1 MQKKIDWQA
10 VQILLDQAVEREK
23 QGDLSEAIARYQS
36 VINLGVKQAD
46 IFYNLAHLYHT
57 ENHIEQAI
65 KFYEKTILEDNKFI
79 NAYFNLGNIYKKNG
93 DLDQAISYY
102 EKVINIDPDFSAVY
116 QNLGNTYKLLNQW
129 QLAINFYETALRFDP
144 NSIALCVQLANLYDQ
159 LADGRSA
166 IKYWQKAADLEKP
179 NTPELLNNY
188 GVTLQTYGDLAGAIA
203 QFQQALKIDQQFSQ
217 AHANLGMASLLVGN
231 FAEGWREFEWRCVEE
246 KAKFEIYINQPWW
259 HGQNIPDQ
267 TLLIHAEQGIGD
279 NLQFIRYIPIVRK
292 KVGKLIL
299 RTYPSLTKI
308 LENFPAIDQI
318 ILLEDAFPNFD
329 YHIPLLSLPY
339 LCQTD
344 LSNIPNDIPYLK
356 ATGSDIKLDAQPNT
370 LLKIGIVWG
379 AKHDHPTSIHRSCCL
394 DDLAILTTI
403 PHIQLY
409 SLQKGP
415 QTNDLANH
423 PLQTKII
430 DLDNSINDLTDTA
443 NIIQQLDLIIS
454 VDTSVAHLAGAMGK
468 PVWLL
473 LAFSP
478 DWRWLLDRS
487 DSPWYPTMQIFRQ
500 DKPGNWQSILQ
511 TVHGKLSDIISH
523 KLLINHNNVTN
534 QNHHLLN
541 LSQQSMTNT
550 ETAKPLQ
557 HIGIGWS
564 LNPMMGWGVYGINLT
579 LQLSQTSGFAPVLL
593 TPSGN
598 NLGLLNPLLQRKLI
612 PFVQAQ
618 QQIQTVVNTNPGK
631 VIALDIPVL
640 HSLGNNFGGINN
652 YLQGKPDIGV
662 IFFEDTNITAEKL
675 ANAQKF
681 VTIITGSH
689 WNEKILRE
697 RGLTEVRTV
706 LQGIDPT
713 VFHPAP
719 KANLFSDRFVIF
731 SGGKLE
737 YRKGQDIIIAA
748 FKKFQQRHPEAL
760 LINAWHNFWP
770 QFMAGLEQTGNVMG
784 LPAVGENRS
793 LKVTEWLVNNGIPAD
808 AVIDIGATPNQLMG
822 QIVRE
827 ADVAVF
833 TNRCEGGT
841 NLVAMECLAC
851 GLPTILSANTG
862 HLDLISDDNCYPL
875 FTQNPV
881 KPTAFFPGVQDW
893 GESVVDEV
901 VENLERVYSD
911 RLVAKKRGEKAA
923 LFMQDLT
930 WEKQIERFLQTIQ
943 DLF

>member
-1 MQKKIDWQA
+1 MQKNIDWQA
-10 VQILLDQAVEREK
+10 VKILLNQAGEQEK
-23 QGDLSEAIARYQS
+23 QGDLLGAIPHYQEI
-36 VINLGVKQAD
+36 INLGIEQAD
-46 IFYNLAHLYHT
+46 IFYNLGHLYYR
-57 ENHIEQAI
+57 ENQLEQAI
-65 KFYEKTILEDNKFI
+65 KFYEKAILKDDQFI
-79 NAYFNLGNIYKKNG
+79 NAYFNLGNIYKKNH
-93 DLDQAISYY
+93 DLEQAVNYY
-102 EKVINIDPDFSAVY
+102 EKVINIDPEFSAVY

-129 QLAINFYETALRFDP
+129 QLAINAYEKALQFNP
-144 NSIALCVQLANLYDQ
+144 ASIALCVELANLYDK
-159 LADGRSA
+159 LGDSVLT
-166 IKYWQKAADLEKP
+166 IKYWQKAVDLEKP
-179 NTPELLNNY
+179 HTPELLNNY
-188 GVTLQTYGDLAGAIA
+188 GVALQAYGDLAGAIA
-203 QFQQALKIDQQFSQ
+203 QFEQALAIDEQFSQ
-217 AHANLGMASLLVGN
+217 AHANLGMAALLVGN
-231 FAEGWREFEWRCVEE
+231 FTAGWREFEWRCVEE
-246 KAKFEIYINQPWW
+246 KAKFEKSIPQPWW
-259 HGQNIPDQ
+259 QGENIPNQ

-279 NLQFIRYIPIVRK
+279 NLQFIRYIPIVRQ

-299 RTYPSLTKI
+299 RTYSSLTKI
-308 LENFPAIDQI
+308 LQNFPGIDQI
-318 ILLEDAFPNFD
+318 ILLEDAFPHFD

-344 LSNIPNDIPYLK
+344 LSNIPADIPYIK
-356 ATGSDIKLDAQPNT
+356 ASGSDIKLDTQPNI
-370 LLKIGIVWG
+370 LLKIGIVWA

-403 PHIQLY
+403 PYIQLY

-415 QTNDLANH
+415 QTDDLANH
-423 PLQTKII
+423 RLKSKII
-430 DLDNSINDLTDTA
+430 NLDNLINDLTDTA

-468 PVWLL
+468 PIWLL
-473 LAFSP
+473 LTFSP

-500 DKPGNWQSILQ
+500 EQPGNWQGVLQ
-511 TVHGKLSDIISH
+511 KVHNKLNDIISH
-523 KLLINHNNVTN
+523 KLLIHQNNSHHN
-534 QNHHLLN
+534 LLN

-550 ETAKPLQ
+550 ATSKPLQ

-579 LQLSQTSGFAPVLL
+579 LQLSQTAGFAPVLL

-618 QQIQTVVNTNPGK
+618 QQIQTVVDANPGK

-640 HSLGNNFGGINN
+640 HSLGNNFGGMNN

-662 IFFEDTNITAEKL
+662 IFFEDTNITTEKL

-697 RGLTEVRTV
+697 RGLTQVRTV

-719 KANLFSDRFVIF
+719 KANIFSDRFVIF

-770 QFMAGLEQTGNVMG
+770 QFMAGLDQTGNVMG
-784 LPAVGENRS
+784 LPAVGENRH
-793 LKVTEWLVNNGIPAD
+793 LKVTEWLVNNGIPAQ

-875 FTQNPV
+875 FRQNPV

-893 GESVVDEV
+893 GESDVDEV

-911 RLVAKKRGEKAA
+911 RPTAKKRGEKAA
-923 LFMQDLT
+923 LFMEDLT
-930 WEKQIERFLQTIQ
+930 WQKQIQRFIQTIQ